1 MKAMNIRT
9 LPILLSLF
17 AFFSVSSAQT
27 APSLDAVD
35 DPEESEVHAELLAGD
50 DSAPAPVPEIY
61 LYKGISLIE
70 EGKHKE
76 GFEELK
82 HAAKGK
88 LPDAYYNLAL
98 CYLQGIGRE
107 RDERMAAKLFRWA
120 AGKGCAEAQYNL
132 GLCYA
137 KGVGVKQD
145 LEKAVHWWQQ
155 AADAGIKDA
164 MLNLAICYRQGL
176 GVPVDEARA
185 QTLEEAGKA
194 E

>member
-1 MKAMNIRT
+1 MNTRIIST
-9 LPILLSLF
+9 LFSLIPLLSV
-17 AFFSVSSAQT
+17 AAAQ
-27 APSLDAVD
+27 DAANE
-35 DPEESEVHAELLAGD
+35 PEGADVHAELLAETD
-50 DSAPAPVPEIY
+50 NTPAPVPEIY

-76 GFEELK
+76 GFDELK

-107 RDERMAAKLFRWA
+107 RDEHMAAKLFHWA

-137 KGVGVKQD
+137 RGVGVKQNMT
-145 LEKAVHWWQQ
+145 KAVQWWQQ
-155 AADAGIKDA
+155 AAESGIKDA
-164 MLNLAICYRQGL
+164 MLNLAVCYREGL
-176 GVPVDEARA
+176 GVPVDESRA
-185 QTLEEAGKA
+185 QTLEQAARA